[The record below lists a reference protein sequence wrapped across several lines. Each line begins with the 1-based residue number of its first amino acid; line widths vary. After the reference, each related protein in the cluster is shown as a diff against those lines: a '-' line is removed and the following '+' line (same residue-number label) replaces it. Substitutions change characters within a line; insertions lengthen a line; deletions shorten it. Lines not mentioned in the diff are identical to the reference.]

1 MNFLKTKGNLSVLLI
16 LLFISACR
24 NTNQTKENG
33 EATSQSV
40 GNTQKTDG
48 CKILMFDENS
58 ENKETA
64 FKLVFEGSKV
74 LISREGN
81 GEKPYWTKNL
91 TFKDGKILSEDG
103 RTDWLEL
110 KKNSLRSFDGEEE
123 SFYPFNRSKST
134 HDIEEIMNPT
144 TSNNNST
151 QENSN
156 KFSLGDIRGQII
168 EGSKQEMIRI
178 YGEPDEEYYAHDFLK
193 KYFDF
198 EPFSVYSAEF
208 NIGQTVFIY
217 RNIETNNK
225 PILVLYYESK
235 IISVKYLSDI
245 KSYKDLSR

>member
-1 MNFLKTKGNLSVLLI
+1 VSEINLDKKTQSEKLSEETQSEEIQEEKILFFEQQFGPYENQKSSYKFTFKGNKVDI
-16 LLFISACR
+16 LYKYSDY
-24 NTNQTKENG
+24 
-33 EATSQSV
+33 TSPV
-40 GNTQKTDG
+40 
-48 CKILMFDENS
+48 
-58 ENKETA
+58 
-64 FKLVFEGSKV
+64 
-74 LISREGN
+74 
-81 GEKPYWTKNL
+81 EKAEL
-91 TFKDGKILSEDG
+91 KDGKIIKGGCSDCYVLNQ
-103 RTDWLEL
+103 
-110 KKNSLRSFDGEEE
+110 NSLCVPNPETGQSDCYSFI
-123 SFYPFNRSKST
+123 RSKST
-134 HDIEEIMNPT
+134 HDIEETMNPT